1 MQRSWHRSCAPT
13 KGCLTQAD
21 DSIPNNITSNIHAWL
36 LTSDSWSL
44 PPDVPGQTDEPT
56 ISRISPVF
64 CSLFVHGTRR
74 KGAGT
79 LLPPAVLLYLFQRP
93 SGISGLA
100 GRISHW
106 ENRLCAYQL
115 VVTNQVFES
124 ASVEIMMITSVYLFF
139 CI

>member
-1 MQRSWHRSCAPT
+1 MGKHTILVHPILGHCSQMFLVRQMSQPYPGYPRVLLAFCARHK
-13 KGCLTQAD
+13 KGD
-21 DSIPNNITSNIHAWL
+21 
-36 LTSDSWSL
+36 
-44 PPDVPGQTDEPT
+44 
-56 ISRISPVF
+56 
-64 CSLFVHGTRR
+64 
-74 KGAGT
+74 GT

-106 ENRLCAYQL
+106 ENRLYAYQL

-124 ASVEIMMITSVYLFF
+124 ASVEIMMITSVYLFW